1 MRTVSW
7 LALIAV
13 AIGALALVGIPVWLI
28 QPFAPQSVEGLS
40 WSHALRRVAPAATA
54 ATLLISLVLGWKLWQ
69 IPGREERAAW
79 RWRAIGRRAAIL
91 LVVLLVA
98 GTAWFSRQNHF
109 EWMFRPNADPSFD
122 LALAVSDVDAHEPV
136 IGVTLGSEAL
146 AFPVTRIGY
155 HHLVNTTIASKPIVA
170 TY

>member
-28 QPFAPQSVEGLS
+28 QPFAPQSAEELS
-40 WSHALRRVAPAATA
+40 WSHAIKRVAPAATA
-54 ATLLISLVLGWKLWQ
+54 AALLIALVLGWTLWRT
-69 IPGREERAAW
+69 PGRVERAAW
-79 RWRAIGRRAAIL
+79 RWRAVGSRAAIL
-91 LVVLLVA
+91 LLVLLVA

-109 EWMFRPNADPSFD
+109 EWMFRPNADPSFEP
-122 LALAVSDVDAHEPV
+122 ALAVNNVEANEPV
-136 IGVTLGSEAL
+136 IGVTLGNEAL

-155 HHLVNTTIASKPIVA
+155 HHLVNTTIASTPIVA